1 MNQMTGTAAGL
12 LLTIMISLLWVPG
25 ASGDSASHAGDG
37 ELHEKIYDVACGNQR
52 RAG

>member
-1 MNQMTGTAAGL
+1 MNKVTGTAAGL
-12 LLTIMISLLWVPG
+12 LLTIMISPVWVPG
-25 ASGDSASHAGDG
+25 ASGDSASQPGGG